1 MVKCS
6 NPKCGEINEK
16 GRESMICRK
25 CGYVMLPFEKPKE
38 KRQPE
43 KRAFDFNKE
52 IDDGS

>member
-6 NPKCGEINEK
+6 NPKCNATWG
-16 GRESMICRK
+16 GDESTICRK
-25 CGYVMLPFEKPKE
+25 CGYVMLPCKKLKE
-38 KRQPE
+38 KKQPE